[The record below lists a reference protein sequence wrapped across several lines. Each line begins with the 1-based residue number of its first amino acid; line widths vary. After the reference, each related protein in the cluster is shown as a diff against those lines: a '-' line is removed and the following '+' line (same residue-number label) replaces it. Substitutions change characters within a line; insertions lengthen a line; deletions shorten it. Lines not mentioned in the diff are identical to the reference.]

1 MNILVVGHSVVD
13 KINDGKSTSTKPGG
27 IFYTIV
33 SLLSQISSEDKL
45 YLCSSLDQENKELFS
60 AAYTQLESDFIT
72 IVDSIPT
79 VELVVN
85 KTGERYETYSKLGNN
100 LQLPLG
106 ELSRFDGILVNM
118 ISGYDISLE
127 QLKQLRKD
135 FNGLIYFD
143 VHTLSRGVDG
153 NMNRVFRRIKNFSEW
168 AECVDILQANES
180 ELLTLSDRLIEMN
193 IMEELFSY
201 GIKQII
207 ITRAER
213 GATVYFMEDQTIK
226 NKFTESIKVSVINKI
241 GCGDVFGAVYFYN
254 YIKNKNVTLALEQA
268 NLFAGIATTL
278 YSTEEFLNLKRYA
291 NEWIGKK

>member
-1 MNILVVGHSVVD
+1 
-13 KINDGKSTSTKPGG
+13 
-27 IFYTIV
+27 
-33 SLLSQISSEDKL
+33 
-45 YLCSSLDQENKELFS
+45 
-60 AAYTQLESDFIT
+60 
-72 IVDSIPT
+72 
-79 VELVVN
+79 
-85 KTGERYETYSKLGNN
+85 
-100 LQLPLG
+100 
-106 ELSRFDGILVNM
+106 M

-127 QLKQLRKD
+127 QQKQLRKV

-180 ELLTLSDRLIEMN
+180 ELLTLSDRSIEMN

-226 NKFTESIKVSVINKI
+226 NKFTESIKVNAINKI

-268 NLFAGIATTL
+268 NLFAGIATSL
-278 YSTEEFLNLKRYA
+278 YSIEEFLKLKRYA